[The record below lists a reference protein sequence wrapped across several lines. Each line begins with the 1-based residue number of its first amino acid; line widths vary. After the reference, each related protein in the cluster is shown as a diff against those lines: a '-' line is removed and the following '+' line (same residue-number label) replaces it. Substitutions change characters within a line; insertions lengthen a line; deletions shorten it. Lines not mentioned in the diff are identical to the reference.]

1 MFGKKKE
8 KRIKLPTMNCYL
20 VADQIGRFITDTVLS
35 AHKTGGV
42 IGLSGGVDSTV
53 VAALAQMAFNIHNRL
68 ELGPKLEL
76 VGYILPSKTNQPE
89 DTLDGL
95 KVARR
100 LGIRHEIYNI
110 EPHISP
116 YDNILSRADKK
127 SYLFHKGNAISR
139 ARGNILSTFAALEN
153 KIVLGTGNK
162 DEDFGIG
169 YYTLFGDGA
178 VHCSPIGDLSKRLV
192 RQMAVFLNFSESA
205 NRIPTA
211 GLEPGQTDFKDVGYS
226 YDVVELLTEAYT
238 QGLTNEEVTK
248 HSLIVDLIE
257 KEMLGY
263 VKTFGVPKFLM
274 VKDIIGDFLRRNKS
288 AQAKAKILHPPIAK
302 VTLEYK

>member
-1 MFGKKKE
+1 MLTYGFSYINMIIIQQRRSVMFGKKKE

-89 DTLDGL
+89 DALDGL

-162 DEDFGIG
+162 DEDFGVG

-178 VHCSPIGDLSKRLV
+178 VHFSPIGELHKRQV
-192 RQMAVFLNFSESA
+192 RQVATYLGFADLAQRV
-205 NRIPTA
+205 PTA
-211 GLEPGQTDFKDVGYS
+211 GLEPGQTDFKDLGYS
-226 YDVVELLTEAYT
+226 YETVELVTMGRE
-238 QGLTNEEVTK
+238 QGF
-248 HSLIVDLIE
+248 S
-257 KEMLGY
+257 KEQL
-263 VKTFGVPKFLM
+263 FGQ
-274 VKDIIGDFLRRNKS
+274 S
-288 AQAKAKILHPPIAK
+288 Q
-302 VTLEYK
+302 